1 MLKIAVLDDDSEI
14 LSKYKTFIPTLF
26 DKHNIDG
33 DLVLATSD
41 HNKLI
46 KEIASNKVNVCILDI
61 NLANSTNGMYI
72 AQKIRQEGF
81 EIEIIFVTGCLDFIR
96 QAFDVRAYQ
105 FIYKPGWDELE
116 NTLLKLAH
124 EKELENQP
132 YVKLKCNSEIYFIP
146 KSDINSV
153 ERLKSKTVVRSA
165 KGDFSTYEGLEE
177 LVSRIND
184 GRFKRCH
191 RSVFVNTK
199 KIYCIDLKKKIIK
212 LQDGSSCDIGP
223 KFFCDFYEEGQQ
235 II

>member
-1 MLKIAVLDDDSEI
+1 MLKIAVLDDEPEI
-14 LSKYKTFIPTLF
+14 LTKYKNFVPTLF
-26 DKHNIDG
+26 EKHKVDG

-41 HNKLI
+41 HNRLLE
-46 KEIASNKVNVCILDI
+46 EIASNKVNVCILDI
-61 NLANSTNGMYI
+61 NLTNSTNGMYI

-105 FIYKPGWDELE
+105 FIYKPGWDELG
-116 NTLLKLAH
+116 NTLLKLAR
-124 EKELENQP
+124 EKESNDQAC
-132 YVKLKCNSEIYFIP
+132 VKVKCNSEIYFIP

-153 ERLKSKTVVRSA
+153 ERLKSKTVIRSA
-165 KGDFSTYEGLEE
+165 KGEYSTYEGLEE
-177 LVSRIND
+177 LVNRIND

-223 KFFCDFYEEGQQ
+223 KFFSEFYEEGQQ